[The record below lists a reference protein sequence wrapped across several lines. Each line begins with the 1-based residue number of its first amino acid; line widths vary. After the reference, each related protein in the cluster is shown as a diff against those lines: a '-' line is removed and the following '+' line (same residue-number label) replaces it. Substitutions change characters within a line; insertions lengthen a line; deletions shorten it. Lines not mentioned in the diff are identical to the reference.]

1 MSAAASS
8 RAFRGLPFQHRI
20 LFLVAGLLAAGMGGL
35 FLAML
40 QWMEVRTEEDIR
52 YRLSRA
58 AEILGRV
65 HQEESLLRA
74 RRYESLATEPRFVA
88 LAQVMEMK
96 GREETLLE
104 QLEEFDLAK
113 RGWTGFGF
121 VTAQGEL
128 LAWKGKGRPRS
139 GPALSDLLS
148 RSPVPELGVEENE
161 VLQLF
166 AVGLHPP
173 SGSERPTG
181 YLLLATPFTSAV
193 LDEYALT
200 AGGALELV
208 QEGRP
213 IAVSR
218 NFPGRGGDLRS
229 VEVPLSRTL
238 SFRFSLAVDQVSAP
252 LREML
257 RTLALVAIGV
267 VILGSSAAYLIA
279 QHMSRPI
286 DQLARAARRV
296 GEGKLEEAVPEL
308 GAPELQSLARDFN
321 EMVAS
326 LRRSQEELRQKADE
340 ILEVGERERARLAQ
354 DLHDGLGQDLAGI
367 ALHCQGLVKRLSDAS
382 GSQEAE
388 RIAGL
393 VRRAIETTR
402 ALGRGLYPLG
412 LETSD
417 LEHSLREMA
426 ASVRQTFGVPAVVDW
441 DARIHVEDRKVA
453 TNSYWIAQ
461 EAVTNALKHGKPGT
475 LWIRVFAGE
484 HREAVLTVRDDGT
497 GFSAAPA
504 RNGGMGLRIMKSRAE
519 LIGADLQVA
528 PHPEGGTCVTCT
540 MTRGVRVDP

>member
-1 MSAAASS
+1 
-8 RAFRGLPFQHRI
+8 
-20 LFLVAGLLAAGMGGL
+20 
-35 FLAML
+35 
-40 QWMEVRTEEDIR
+40 
-52 YRLSRA
+52 
-58 AEILGRV
+58 
-65 HQEESLLRA
+65 
-74 RRYESLATEPRFVA
+74 
-88 LAQVMEMK
+88 
-96 GREETLLE
+96 
-104 QLEEFDLAK
+104 
-113 RGWTGFGF
+113 
-121 VTAQGEL
+121 
-128 LAWKGKGRPRS
+128 
-139 GPALSDLLS
+139 
-148 RSPVPELGVEENE
+148 
-161 VLQLF
+161 
-166 AVGLHPP
+166 
-173 SGSERPTG
+173 
-181 YLLLATPFTSAV
+181 
-193 LDEYALT
+193 
-200 AGGALELV
+200 
-208 QEGRP
+208 
-213 IAVSR
+213 
-218 NFPGRGGDLRS
+218 
-229 VEVPLSRTL
+229 
-238 SFRFSLAVDQVSAP
+238 
-252 LREML
+252 ML

-321 EMVAS
+321 DMVAS

-412 LETSD
+412 LETND
-417 LEHSLREMA
+417 LERSLKEMA